1 MDVEP
6 RRHAHATCQFIAHG
20 ISVSSKQREANRCD
34 EPKPEA
40 ATGTGTP
47 TVACDGGGGRGGE
60 GPAGVAEGG
69 RGEVV
74 GDELVGAAAVAQ
86 PVQPH
91 HEATGPRGG
100 RALVL
105 HLSESELGD
114 GDDDAALEL
123 EGSDREEMMVNLV
136 SVRPPPRKATS

>member
-1 MDVEP
+1 MA
-6 RRHAHATCQFIAHG
+6 RT
-20 ISVSSKQREANRCD
+20 EAGGVVMAR
-34 EPKPEA
+34 A
-40 ATGTGTP
+40 P

-60 GPAGVAEGG
+60 GPAGIAEGG

-100 RALVL
+100 RALLL
-105 HLSESELGD
+105 HLSDCLSLSSGTETTTRGT
-114 GDDDAALEL
+114 LEL
-123 EGSDREEMMVNLV
+123 EGSDREEKMV
-136 SVRPPPRKATS
+136 K

>member
-1 MDVEP
+1 M
-6 RRHAHATCQFIAHG
+6 HAKLVMARA
-20 ISVSSKQREANRCD
+20 
-34 EPKPEA
+34 PM
-40 ATGTGTP
+40 
-47 TVACDGGGGRGGE
+47 VACDGGGGRGGE

-100 RALVL
+100 RALLL

-114 GDDDAALEL
+114 GDDDPPTLEL
-123 EGSDREEMMVNLV
+123 EGSDREEKMVKLV
-136 SVRPPPRKATS
+136 SVRPPPQPQGSIVAMVK

>member
-1 MDVEP
+1 MGVSWMSNHEGMRMP
-6 RRHAHATCQFIAHG
+6 PANLAHG
-20 ISVSSKQREANRCD
+20 IAVSSSNEEQAVARTEAGGVV
-34 EPKPEA
+34 KA
-40 ATGTGTP
+40 QAP
-47 TVACDGGGGRGGE
+47 TVACDGGGGE

-100 RALVL
+100 RALLL
-105 HLSESELGD
+105 HLSESELRD
-114 GDDDAALEL
+114 GDDDAALDL
-123 EGSDREEMMVNLV
+123 EGSDREEKMVNLV